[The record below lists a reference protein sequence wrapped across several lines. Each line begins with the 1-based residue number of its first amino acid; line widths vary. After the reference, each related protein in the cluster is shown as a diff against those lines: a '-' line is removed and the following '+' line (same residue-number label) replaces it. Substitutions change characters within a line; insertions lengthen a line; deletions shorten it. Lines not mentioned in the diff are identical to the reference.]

1 MAIKYGYPAETHS
14 VITDDGYILEVHR
27 IPGSPQSPPA
37 TGKRVVFLMHG
48 LLDSSATWVIM
59 GPNNGFA
66 YMLADLGYDV
76 WMGNARGNTYSRNH
90 VTYRPDGWRRRN
102 FWDFSWHEIG
112 VYDLPAMIDYVLA
125 QTNQQ
130 KLQYAGHSQGTT
142 SFFVMASE
150 RPEYNDKIIS
160 MQALAPVAFM
170 SNLRSPFV
178 RAMVLFLN
186 TLDVSIIF
194 H

>member
-1 MAIKYGYPAETHS
+1 M
-14 VITDDGYILEVHR
+14 HR

-37 TGKRVVFLMHG
+37 QGKRVAFLMHG
-48 LLDSSATWVIM
+48 LLDSSGTWVVM

-76 WMGNARGNTYSRNH
+76 WMGNARGNRYSRAHISYN
-90 VTYRPDGWRRRN
+90 PDGWRRRN
-102 FWDFSWHEIG
+102 FWSFSWHEIG
-112 VYDLPAMIDYVLA
+112 IYDLPAMIDYVLE
-125 QTNQQ
+125 QTGQER
-130 KLQYAGHSQGTT
+130 LQYIGHSQGTT
-142 SFFVMASE
+142 SFFVMAAE
-150 RPEYNDKIIS
+150 KPEYNDKIIT

-186 TLDVSIIF
+186 TLDVRFFVKISKSKF
-194 H
+194 YK